1 MKYIYVL
8 DFSQSKIFEIETSE
22 INSTGSNTEEILM
35 QYGLRDSDCQ
45 WMISDNKLELETINK
60 IN

>member
-8 DFSQSKIFEIETSE
+8 DFSQGKIFEIETSE